1 MMSKNIKEVGDVAV
15 RSMYERFGDRLQ
27 TVVLFGSH
35 AREEA
40 AKLSDVDFFVVVR
53 GLPTDPVERRL
64 DVYESLTPIVRR
76 FRIDVSVI
84 EMDEREIGRS
94 LSPLLINIAHEGL
107 ILYDRDGRI
116 TTFFERLRE
125 AVKRAGLVRFRTS
138 DGKYGWRPV
147 RQLQR
152 GERLVIRVEGGGF
165 EPGLQ
170 G

>member
-1 MMSKNIKEVGDVAV
+1 MSQDINELGDVAV
-15 RSMYERFGDRLQ
+15 RSLRERFGDRLQ
-27 TVVLFGSH
+27 AVVLFGSH

-40 AKLSDVDFFVVVR
+40 AKLSDVDFFIVAR
-53 GLPTDPVERRL
+53 GLPTNPVERRL
-64 DVYESLTPIVRR
+64 DVYDGLTAVVRR

-84 EMDEREIGRS
+84 EMDEREISKS
-94 LSPLLINIAHEGL
+94 LTPLLVNIAHEGL

-116 TTFFERLRE
+116 ATFFERLRE

-152 GERLVIRVEGGGF
+152 GEPLVIKVEGVGF
-165 EPGLQ
+165 EP
-170 G
+170 